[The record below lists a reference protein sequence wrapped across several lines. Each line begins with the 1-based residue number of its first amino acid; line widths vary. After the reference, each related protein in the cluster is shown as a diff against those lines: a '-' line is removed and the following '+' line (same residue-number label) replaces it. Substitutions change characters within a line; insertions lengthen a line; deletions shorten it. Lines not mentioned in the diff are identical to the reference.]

1 MESYATVIQLRGLA
15 SFKVRFIR
23 LFDHNLHI
31 EMPVPRQEYD
41 ICFPFVRS
49 VCAFDFDIL

>member
-1 MESYATVIQLRGLA
+1 MELYATVIQMRGLA

-31 EMPVPRQEYD
+31 EMPVPRQHGQEYD

-49 VCAFDFDIL
+49 V